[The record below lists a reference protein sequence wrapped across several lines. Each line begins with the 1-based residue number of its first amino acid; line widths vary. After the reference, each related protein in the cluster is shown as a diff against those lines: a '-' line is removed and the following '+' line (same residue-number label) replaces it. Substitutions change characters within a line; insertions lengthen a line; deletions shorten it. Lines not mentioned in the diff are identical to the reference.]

1 MGKTCS
7 VRTTDGNLYCGE
19 LRGGAFDVDGTRFQ
33 ASSCVSIQ
41 MRWDPDSAGHYDSG
55 HVELSDGTRLKVK
68 MWASGFLSKQ
78 VHTSLS
84 GHVVL
89 FVESLGKEV
98 EIESNQIDQL
108 LVKAAA

>member
-7 VRTTDGNLYCGE
+7 VTTTDGNLYRGE
-19 LRGGAFDVDGTRFQ
+19 LCGGAFGVDGTRFP

-41 MRWDPDSAGHYDSG
+41 MDWYPNSAGSYHG
-55 HVELSDGTRLKVK
+55 GVVKLSDGTRLNVE
-68 MWASGFLSKQ
+68 MWATGSLSKQ
-78 VHTSLS
+78 VHISLS

-98 EIESNQIDQL
+98 
-108 LVKAAA
+108 K